1 MLECALVLRMMY
13 PRGVCSRYNLTT
25 LVDRRHIA
33 TPSTPWW
40 SYRGDRRALFR
51 ASVGWTAW
59 IESLPGCRLQ
69 LPLLVLLTLGAWPI
83 HAVRA

>member
-33 TPSTPWW
+33 CVW
-40 SYRGDRRALFR
+40 ALLGIGGVPF
-51 ASVGWTAW
+51 
-59 IESLPGCRLQ
+59 GCAL
-69 LPLLVLLTLGAWPI
+69 
-83 HAVRA
+83 

>member
-33 TPSTPWW
+33 CVRDW
-40 SYRGDRRALFR
+40 RRSLGFVR
-51 ASVGWTAW
+51 LRMCTLNTFYSVVDLW
-59 IESLPGCRLQ
+59 IAVVELPR
-69 LPLLVLLTLGAWPI
+69 
-83 HAVRA
+83 